1 MRSIT
6 IQLPRGNEHRLL
18 LLAREHG
25 GSGERVSHGWGADGD
40 DLAVIEMQLPNDR
53 LGDFVSASIEAAPE
67 VRFTFEP
74 TGVLAIEPPL
84 GEIREAVLDVSR
96 RSTLE
101 VVLGALQSIGSW
113 RGLLVYA
120 LLSGVVAA
128 YAVIF
133 NIPYLLPAAMLISP
147 MGGPVMVAVIA
158 IATGDTGML
167 RRGLIRFWVAVSLLA
182 GAAAIMGAVYGLDF
196 STATMEMISSLSSWV
211 LLIAVA
217 GGAAG
222 ALAQIQ
228 SERDSL
234 VTATATGFL
243 VAVSLSPPAAVLGL
257 GVVIGRWDYVA
268 QMAVLLLL
276 TFFGILAGG
285 ALTLV
290 SFGVG
295 PDAPPAVRGSRLARA
310 WMAAIVILGGGAL
323 FLWQSGSS
331 PEFQKAD
338 LSRDAVRVTREAIRE
353 RVEVRLLQVNAAFT
367 RPELSDSEGEAL
379 LIQAWITSAPG
390 TSEAQ
395 LESAANALRGRIAAR
410 VTSEL
415 PGVAPF
421 VDVTT
426 LPPPR

>member
-1 MRSIT
+1 V
-6 IQLPRGNEHRLL
+6 
-18 LLAREHG
+18 
-25 GSGERVSHGWGADGD
+25 RVSHGWGADGA
-40 DLAVIEMQLPNDR
+40 DLAMIEMELPNDR
-53 LGDFVSASIEAAPE
+53 LGGFVSASIESVAE

-74 TGVLAIEPPL
+74 TGVLAVEPPL
-84 GEIREAVLDVSR
+84 GEIREIVRDVSP

-101 VVLGALQSIGSW
+101 LVLGALQSIGSW
-113 RGLLVYA
+113 RGLLLYA

-133 NIPYLLPAAMLISP
+133 NIPYLLTAAMLISP

-158 IATGDTGML
+158 LAIGDPNLL
-167 RRGLIRFWVAVSLLA
+167 RRGLIRFWVAVTLLA
-182 GAAAIMGAVYGLDF
+182 IAAAIMGLAYGLDF
-196 STATMEMISSLSSWV
+196 STATMEMISSLSNWV

-234 VTATATGFL
+234 VTTTATGFL

-285 ALTLV
+285 AITLV
-290 SFGVG
+290 LYGVN
-295 PDAPPAVRGSRLARA
+295 PDAPAIARGSRLARA
-310 WMAAIVILGGGAL
+310 WMGAIVIAGGGAL
-323 FLWQSGSS
+323 VLMQSGSS
-331 PEFQKAD
+331 PEFRKAD
-338 LSRDAVRVTREAIRE
+338 LSRDAARVTREAIRE
-353 RVEVRLLQVNAAFT
+353 RGDVRLLQVNAAFT
-367 RPELSDSEGEAL
+367 RPELADYRGEAL
-379 LIQAWITSAPG
+379 LIQAWVTSAPG
-390 TSEAQ
+390 ASESQ
-395 LESAANALRGRIAAR
+395 LESAATVLRNRIAAR

-421 VDVTT
+421 VDVIT
-426 LPPPR
+426 LPPPH